1 MYGAVGTRRYCVP
14 GNVYVLHGEVGRRR
28 YCIPGNVYPYVLYG
42 AVGTRI
48 YCVAGN
54 VYACLYGAGGTR
66 RYCVAGNVY
75 VQNVLY
81 AETMLL
87 TISHSNKNFLNC
99 DRNYAAL
106 TQT

>member
-1 MYGAVGTRRYCVP
+1 MILCTWQCV
-14 GNVYVLHGEVGRRR
+14 RM
-28 YCIPGNVYPYVLYG
+28 
-42 AVGTRI
+42 
-48 YCVAGN
+48 
-54 VYACLYGAGGTR
+54 
-66 RYCVAGNVY
+66 Y
-75 VQNVLY
+75 VQSSRYKKILCTWQCVCIVCTEQEVQEDIVYLAMCMYCMYVLY

>member
-1 MYGAVGTRRYCVP
+1 M
-14 GNVYVLHGEVGRRR
+14 
-28 YCIPGNVYPYVLYG
+28 
-42 AVGTRI
+42 
-48 YCVAGN
+48 
-54 VYACLYGAGGTR
+54 YACSM
-66 RYCVAGNVY
+66 RYKMILCTWQCVRMYVRSSRYKKILCTWQCVCIVCTEQEVQEYIVY
-75 VQNVLY
+75 LAMCMYCMYVLY